1 MQNGSA
7 TVGTANHPTATDIG
21 GSVEIAGRVEGQA
34 TKSKGV
40 SGESCNLFY
49 GLGLR
54 CVHQAEC
61 HCHDRE
67 EIQSLQELL
76 IAAKTRSSHLICSS
90 RKRISPVGRPEDFD
104 RSQSSRQCEGFCIG
118 DTRGLEVKSRAKITC
133 NLLALGKLVTS

>member
-67 EIQSLQELL
+67 EIQSLQEFL

-90 RKRISPVGRPEDFD
+90 QGRISPVGRLEDFH
-104 RSQSSRQCEGFCIG
+104 RSQSHQCEGFCTG
-118 DTRGLEVKSRAKITC
+118 DARRREEKSRAKVTC
-133 NLLALGKLVTS
+133 SQSPFGKPVAT

>member
-54 CVHQAEC
+54 HSHQAEC
-61 HCHDRE
+61 QGHGRE
-67 EIQSLQELL
+67 EAQNLREFF
-76 IAAKTRSSHLICSS
+76 IAAKISSIHMICSS
-90 RKRISPVGRPEDFD
+90 QGRISPACKP
-104 RSQSSRQCEGFCIG
+104 
-118 DTRGLEVKSRAKITC
+118 
-133 NLLALGKLVTS
+133 